1 MLCTGPFVAG
11 QITPNCVG
19 PFSNFANSFLDLVFT
34 ALFGIV
40 GLDVA
45 FLLSV
50 VVVLK
55 SRAEK
60 KRYRHI
66 DEKNG
71 VNGGI

>member
-1 MLCTGPFVAG
+1 MAAQKV
-11 QITPNCVG
+11 NCVG
-19 PFSNFANSFLDLVFT
+19 PFSNFANGFLDLIFT

-45 FLLSV
+45 LLLSV

-55 SRAEK
+55 SRAERE
-60 KRYRHI
+60 RYRHI

-71 VNGGI
+71 VYGGI

>member
-1 MLCTGPFVAG
+1 MASQKV
-11 QITPNCVG
+11 NCVG
-19 PFSNFANSFLDLVFT
+19 PFSSFANGFLDLVFT

-45 FLLSV
+45 LLLSV
-50 VVVLK
+50 VVVLRR
-55 SRAEK
+55 RAEME
-60 KRYRHI
+60 RYRHI

>member
-1 MLCTGPFVAG
+1 M
-11 QITPNCVG
+11 G
-19 PFSNFANSFLDLVFT
+19 PFSNFANSFLDLIFT
-34 ALFGIV
+34 ALFGVV

-55 SRAEK
+55 NRAEK
-60 KRYRHI
+60 ERYRHI

-71 VNGGI
+71 INGGI